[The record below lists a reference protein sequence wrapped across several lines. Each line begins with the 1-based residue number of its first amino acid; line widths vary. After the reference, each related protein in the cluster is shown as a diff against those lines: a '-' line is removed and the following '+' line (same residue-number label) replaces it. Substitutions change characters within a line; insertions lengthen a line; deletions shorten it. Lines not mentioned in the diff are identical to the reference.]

1 MNNMQYPAYS
11 APLVECRSLTK
22 EYVAGFP
29 ILNNMNFTVGRGRI
43 VGLLGPNGSG
53 KTTLL
58 KILAGV
64 LQPTSGTALI
74 GGIKPGPITKSHT
87 SYLPDRCTF
96 DRAMRVDECVK
107 MTADFFADFDTARA
121 YAMLADLGIPM
132 HAKLKT
138 LSKGTLEKVQ
148 LILAMSRQADL
159 YLLDEPI
166 GGVDPA
172 ARDYILRTVI
182 ENHRPGST
190 VIISTH
196 LIHDVEQILDGFAF
210 IAGGCVIMSGDV
222 NHAREEHGM
231 TLDEIFR
238 DIFRTAGYRAPTNEG
253 GLY

>member
-1 MNNMQYPAYS
+1 MIQCYSLAKTYGS
-11 APLVECRSLTK
+11 APALRDVSLELPQGK
-22 EYVAGFP
+22 
-29 ILNNMNFTVGRGRI
+29 II
-43 VGLLGPNGSG
+43 GLLGPNGSG

-74 GGIKPGPITKSHT
+74 GGIRPGPVTKAHT

-96 DRAMRVDECVK
+96 DRSMRVDECVK
-107 MTADFFADFDTARA
+107 MTGDFFRDFDAGRA
-121 YAMLADLGIPM
+121 NAMLGDLAIPM
-132 HAKLKT
+132 HQRLKT

-172 ARDYILRTVI
+172 ARDYILRTII

-190 VIISTH
+190 VLISTH
-196 LIHDVEQILDGFAF
+196 LIQDVEEILDGFAF
-210 IAGGCVIMSGDV
+210 LAGGCVIMSGDV
-222 NHAREEHGM
+222 NHAREEHGKS
-231 TLDEIFR
+231 LDEIFR
-238 DIFRTAGYRAPTNEG
+238 DLFRSTGYYHTPTEG
-253 GLY
+253 GAF

>member
-1 MNNMQYPAYS
+1 MIQCYSLAKTYGSTPA
-11 APLVECRSLTK
+11 LRDISLELPQGK
-22 EYVAGFP
+22 
-29 ILNNMNFTVGRGRI
+29 II
-43 VGLLGPNGSG
+43 GLLGPNGSG

-74 GGIKPGPITKSHT
+74 GGIAPGPVTKAHT

-107 MTADFFADFDTARA
+107 MTADFFADFDTLRA
-121 YAMLADLGIPM
+121 QSMLADLEIPM

-190 VIISTH
+190 VLISTH
-196 LIHDVEQILDGFAF
+196 LIHDVEPILDGFAF
-210 IAGGCVIMSGDV
+210 VAGGVVIMSGDAG
-222 NHAREEHGM
+222 HAREEHGKS
-231 TLDEIFR
+231 LDEIFR